1 MSELSFAPRG
11 IGVLRTDVNEHAWET
26 PVLTLGLTLAPL
38 VPISAPD
45 VGSRAHDCPH
55 HTPTARLCR
64 LFRGQTRVRASRPVR
79 HTASGPNS
87 HIGRGHARSEPS
99 NYRRLASDPS
109 VPVEGGSAN
118 DYDYMGGDPVNNF
131 DLAGMR
137 CWTGRIPT
145 GRAAGLARGLD
156 DNRWKIAGLAASGVF
171 RRLRWCRDCRL
182 PGGRRNP
189 RRGRNSSGRVRS
201 VQAPAI
207 VARGAPPALTWTTPS
222 TMSPAVLPPA
232 VFRQSCPQ
240 HRLLVAARGSSPGRS
255 GMVADVAGTCRR
267 DTAILVVVASS
278 PE

>member
-145 GRAAGLARGLD
+145 GRAAGLARGST
-156 DNRWKIAGLAASGVF
+156 RT
-171 RRLRWCRDCRL
+171 
-182 PGGRRNP
+182 GGRSP
-189 RRGRNSSGRVRS
+189 GLRRAVC
-201 VQAPAI
+201 V
-207 VARGAPPALTWTTPS
+207 
-222 TMSPAVLPPA
+222 SPAPVVSGLPPA
-232 VFRQSCPQ
+232 WRPAQP
-240 HRLLVAARGSSPGRS
+240 SPRAQLEWEG
-255 GMVADVAGTCRR
+255 
-267 DTAILVVVASS
+267 
-278 PE
+278 P